1 MPSPWAAKNLQMP
14 NPWDSQGKQ
23 MPRSSPGGE
32 GGGGGYKVLKDV
44 LGINS
49 DIALK
54 SHKNLETFA
63 KFPHFEKLRV

>member
-1 MPSPWAAKNLQMP
+1 MPSPWAAKNLQIP

-23 MPRSSPGGE
+23 MPCSSPGGE
-32 GGGGGYKVLKDV
+32 GEGAYEVLKDV

-49 DIALK
+49 DMALK
-54 SHKNLETFA
+54 SRKNLETFA